1 MRFVSRFSREKLRG
15 PLKRGGPHVQR
26 GEDFGGFLGK
36 PENPGFQV
44 LGNSDK
50 LATVLGLAN
59 IVSGVQVDETG
70 SARPE
75 IAAAR
80 VFFIG
85 EHQET
90 CELLPWGG

>member
-1 MRFVSRFSREKLRG
+1 MRFVSRFSHAEDCGTFKVC
-15 PLKRGGPHVQR
+15 GPHVQR
-26 GEDFGGFLGK
+26 GGDFGGFWGK
-36 PENPGFQV
+36 LEHPGFQV

-50 LATVLGLAN
+50 LATVSGLRN